1 MAKIVVNAINKL
13 FFYFFTVLFLSSCC
27 ALKSPLKRYECKKNK
42 AEEKIIVLTKK
53 FPELIQT
60 PDTIRLME
68 TITIPTVQVDT
79 TFVFSTDF
87 ITPDTVIVEREKV
100 KIQYVRKDSLVYITA
115 DCIGDTIYVEKEIP
129 VEKIV
134 VQKPPFAK
142 KLNGWLWTIL
152 LVVAGYFGLRGII
165 KRWLF

>member
-1 MAKIVVNAINKL
+1 VAKVVVNAINKL
-13 FFYFFTVLFLSSCC
+13 FFYFFIVVLFSGCC
-27 ALKSPLKRYECKKNK
+27 ALKSPLKRYECNK
-42 AEEKIIVLTKK
+42 ERAEEKIIVLTKK

-79 TFVFSTDF
+79 TFVFNTDF
-87 ITPDTVIVEREKV
+87 LTPDTVILEREKV
-100 KIQYVRKDSLVYITA
+100 KIKYIRKDSLVYITA

-134 VQKPPFAK
+134 VQKPPLTK
-142 KLNGWLWTIL
+142 SLNNWLWTIL
-152 LVVAGYFGLRGII
+152 LLVAGYFGLRGII